1 MARKR
6 NKRPGAKKRNRQGR
20 SQKKKAIQSV
30 KSLRAKIAALE
41 SLNQKLKD
49 SKGKRRKPCHCKK
62 KGVAKANANK
72 PRTASRG
79 KVKTE
84 CKPKRKK
91 AGLYKRAKKAIKN
104 FAGFKA

>member
-62 KGVAKANANK
+62 KSTSVAKANTSH
-72 PRTASRG
+72 PRSKS
-79 KVKTE
+79 KVA
-84 CKPKRKK
+84 CPPKRKK
-91 AGLYKRAKKAIKN
+91 AGLYKRAKKEIKN